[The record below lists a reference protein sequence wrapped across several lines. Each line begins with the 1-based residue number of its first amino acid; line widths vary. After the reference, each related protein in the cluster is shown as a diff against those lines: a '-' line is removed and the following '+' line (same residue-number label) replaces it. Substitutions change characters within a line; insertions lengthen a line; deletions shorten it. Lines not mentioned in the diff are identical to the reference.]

1 MVFPHFRRLFF
12 RSRSGPGFPGRAVR
26 CVEVPGSPLLALRLE
41 TDNEAEKWFRA
52 LQNAAQKAKGF
63 KERSERCDREVS
75 RCFFLGFYGLD
86 TLLYNVI

>member
-1 MVFPHFRRLFF
+1 MIFLHFSRMSFVFPAF
-12 RSRSGPGFPGRAVR
+12 SQGFPPRPQTAR

-63 KERSERCDREVS
+63 KARWMGAMDV
-75 RCFFLGFYGLD
+75 
-86 TLLYNVI
+86 